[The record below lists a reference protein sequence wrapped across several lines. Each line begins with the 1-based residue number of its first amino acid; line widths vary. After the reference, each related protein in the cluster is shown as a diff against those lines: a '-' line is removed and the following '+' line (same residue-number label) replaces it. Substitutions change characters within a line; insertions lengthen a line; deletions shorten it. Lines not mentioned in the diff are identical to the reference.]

1 MKLIKV
7 NGYEAMSIKAVEM
20 LTNVVNTGRKPVLG
34 LATGSTPKRMY
45 EILIE
50 QYQNKDLCFEDVVS
64 FNLDEY
70 VGLGPDHCESYQC
83 YMNENL
89 FEQID
94 ILKQNAHIPSG
105 VAACLQTECD
115 TYEARIA
122 DVGGIDFLVLGIGE
136 NGHIGFNEPGTLFDS
151 RTHIVDLTESTREV
165 NARFFDS
172 LEDVPKQALTMGL
185 ATIMDA
191 REIILL
197 VQGERKEE
205 ILKEVLYSEVTEKV
219 PASILQKHP
228 NVTVITDLNV

>member
-1 MKLIKV
+1 MKLVKV
-7 NGYEAMSIKAVEM
+7 NDYETMSTKAVEM
-20 LTNVVNTGRKPVLG
+20 LADVVNNGRKPVIG

-50 QYQNKDLCFEDVVS
+50 QYHSKDLCFEDVIS

-70 VGLGPDHCESYQC
+70 VGLGPDHCESYQS
-83 YMNENL
+83 YMNEEL
-89 FEQID
+89 FDQID
-94 ILKQNAHIPSG
+94 ILKQNARIPSG

-115 TYEARIA
+115 AYERQIA
-122 DVGGIDFLVLGIGE
+122 DAGGIDFLVLGIGE

-151 RTHIVDLTESTREV
+151 RTHVVELTESTREV

-172 LEDVPKQALTMGL
+172 LDDVPKQALTMGL

-191 REIILL
+191 KEIILL
-197 VQGERKEE
+197 VQGERKAE
-205 ILKEVLYSEVTEKV
+205 ILKEVLYGEVTEDV

-228 NVTVITDLNV
+228 KVTVITDLDV

>member
-7 NGYEAMSIKAVEM
+7 NDYEAMSKKAVEM
-20 LTNVVNTGRKPVLG
+20 LADVVNNGRKPVLG

-50 QYQNKDLCFEDVVS
+50 RYQNKDLCFEDVIS

-70 VGLGPDHCESYQC
+70 VGLGPDHCESYQS
-83 YMNENL
+83 YMNEQL

-105 VAACLQTECD
+105 VAECLQTECD
-115 TYEARIA
+115 TYEKQIA
-122 DVGGIDFLVLGIGE
+122 DAGGIDFLVLGIGE

-151 RTHIVDLTESTREV
+151 RTHVVDLTASTRQE
-165 NARFFDS
+165 NARFFNS
-172 LEDVPKQALTMGL
+172 LKDVPKQALTMGL

-191 REIILL
+191 KEIILL
-197 VQGERKEE
+197 VQGERKLE
-205 ILKEVLYSEVTEKV
+205 ILKEVLYGEVTEEV

-228 NVTVITDLNV
+228 KVTVITDLDV

>member
-7 NGYEAMSIKAVEM
+7 NDYEAMSKKAVEM
-20 LTNVVNTGRKPVLG
+20 LADVVNNGRKPVLG

-50 QYQNKDLCFEDVVS
+50 RYQNKDLCFEDVIS

-70 VGLGPDHCESYQC
+70 VGLGPDHCESYQS
-83 YMNENL
+83 YMNEQL

-105 VAACLQTECD
+105 VAECLQTECD
-115 TYEARIA
+115 TYEKQIA
-122 DVGGIDFLVLGIGE
+122 DAGGIDFLVLGIGE

-151 RTHIVDLTESTREV
+151 RTHVVDLTASTRQE
-165 NARFFDS
+165 NARFFES
-172 LEDVPKQALTMGL
+172 IEDVPKQALTMGL

-191 REIILL
+191 KEIILL
-197 VQGERKEE
+197 VQGERKLE
-205 ILKEVLYSEVTEKV
+205 ILKEVLYGEVTEEV

-228 NVTVITDLNV
+228 KVTVITDLDV